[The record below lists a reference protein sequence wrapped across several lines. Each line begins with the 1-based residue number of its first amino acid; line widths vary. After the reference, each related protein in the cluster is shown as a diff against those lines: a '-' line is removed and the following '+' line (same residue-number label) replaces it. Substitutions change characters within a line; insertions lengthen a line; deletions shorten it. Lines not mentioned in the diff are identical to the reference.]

1 MAEHWVS
8 DQTCGG
14 VFKQPSCSSSEQA
27 LDDFLGLGTG
37 RQPAAG
43 RLITV
48 MVMATAG
55 MSRVHTLGPLHA
67 CAYPVLTVILEE
79 GPVPARYTGAKGT
92 RDIQVTSLSSP
103 RWLISQRIRC

>member
-1 MAEHWVS
+1 
-8 DQTCGG
+8 
-14 VFKQPSCSSSEQA
+14 
-27 LDDFLGLGTG
+27 
-37 RQPAAG
+37 
-43 RLITV
+43 

-55 MSRVHTLGPLHA
+55 MSWVHNLGPLHA

-103 RWLISQRIRC
+103 RRLISQRIQCRGATTEQWASEVRGGLGVAGCGGEPPVFSPGYPTLQWGSAW